1 MPLTVY
7 KQPNQFNQVRQTI
20 PFLVYSTLFDTVG
33 FDAIERSFKY
43 LFEVRTLRSDGV
55 YRTFSSVAIPPRP
68 SDLLGFFD
76 ASALVKS
83 AISYDLGT
91 HLLNKAAPS
100 PKSIVEFMVI
110 CTERYLDTNGNY
122 ISGNPLVIGGNY
134 FAIDAGVNETLNQYL
149 MDYNVQAAPLH
160 HHFLLGGED
169 LKVYAGE
176 PMSLSW
182 LLNPKIGGNVL
193 TAANGNYGSFDKG
206 TYPTDF
212 STGLTVNSTLVLSS
226 YLSGTFAYPSGGGAL
241 QVNIRS
247 NAFSAISTSG
257 SIWSMINIPVGS
269 NKTYIAK
276 YRVRTATNIGS
287 AAQQLFKRYSI
298 VPSGPKV
305 NTIISTTTQTM
316 WQAGFAF
323 LEVSVKFTT
332 NSTSNP
338 LTLQATVLASLPSQL
353 VALNG
358 KSVYYDF
365 VEVYEI
371 DPSNDTLASGRIVVN
386 DGLSSEISYTIPSTY
401 FNNILPVD
409 NPGKGRIDTPVG
421 PYNNILADPAKQ
433 DVNTGF
439 YLDDNSNIGKYFNL
453 ELYDNTTQ
461 LIGRS
466 SKIYQDQEDCSR
478 YRKLRLKW
486 KNKLGGWDFFDFE
499 LVSSASTNVERE
511 NFKITS
517 GQVTPELVT
526 GGYLYTEANSE
537 RGYKNLNI
545 KLIDTFTMTS
555 DWITDQTGKYLQGL
569 FVSEEVYLLN
579 PEIFEDF
586 VVNDPYDIE
595 YPVFLND
602 TDIEYKTNSPEKK
615 LVNITINVTPGNRF
629 GDATTNI

>member
-1 MPLTVY
+1 MSLTVY

-20 PFLVYSTLFDTVG
+20 PFLVYSNLFDTVG

-55 YRTFSSVAIPPRP
+55 YRTFSTVAIPPRP
-68 SDLLGFFD
+68 SDLLGLFD

-110 CTERYLDTNGNY
+110 CTERYLDGNGNY
-122 ISGNPLVIGGNY
+122 ISGNPLVIGSNY
-134 FAIDAGVNETLNQYL
+134 FAIDSGVNETLNQYI
-149 MDYNVQAAPLH
+149 MDYNVIGSPLH

-169 LKVYAGE
+169 LKVYAQE
-176 PMSLSW
+176 PMSISW
-182 LLNPKIGGNVL
+182 LLKPKIGGNVL

-206 TYPTDF
+206 IYPTDF
-212 STGLTVNSTLVLSS
+212 STGLTVNSSVLSS
-226 YLSGTFAYPSGGGAL
+226 YLSGTYAYPSGGNSL
-241 QVNIRS
+241 QVNMKS
-247 NAFSAISTSG
+247 NAFNSLSTNAN
-257 SIWSMINIPVGS
+257 IWSMVNIPVGS
-269 NKTYIAK
+269 NATYIAS
-276 YRVRTATNIGS
+276 YRVRTSTPLGGFT
-287 AAQQLFKRYSI
+287 QQLLKRFTI
-298 VPSGPKV
+298 LPSGPKL
-305 NTIISTTTQTM
+305 NSIITTTTQLIYS
-316 WQAGFAF
+316 AGSDFV
-323 LEVSVKFTT
+323 EVSVKFTT
-332 NSTSNP
+332 NNTNNP
-338 LTLQATVLASLPSQL
+338 LTLQARVIASLPSQL
-353 VALNG
+353 LVLNG
-358 KSVYYDF
+358 KSIWYDF
-365 VEVYEI
+365 VQVYEV

-386 DGLSSEISYTIPSTY
+386 DGLNSEISHAIPGPY
-401 FNNILPVD
+401 FSNLLPID
-409 NPGKGRIDTPVG
+409 KISKGRFDAPVG
-421 PYNNILADPAKQ
+421 PYSNILADPTKQ
-433 DVNTGF
+433 DTNTGF
-439 YLDDNSNIGKYFNL
+439 YLDDNGDIGKYFQL
-453 ELYDNTTQ
+453 ELYDNTAQ
-461 LIGRS
+461 LIGRT

-478 YRKLRLKW
+478 FRKLRLKF

-526 GGYLYTEANSE
+526 GGYLYSEANSE

-555 DWITDQTGKYLQGL
+555 NWITDQTAKFLQGL
-569 FVSEEVYLLN
+569 FVSDEVYLLN